1 MKKTLLLLGLLFTGV
16 ITAQNYEWDWAKR
29 GGSLKKAQ
37 SEYLYS
43 FNAEQIK
50 DIVVDA
56 DNNYYFLAFVT
67 RVGTVY
73 QDLPITTYNG
83 GSDTNPVAPTD
94 VLLISTTSSGEL
106 RWTQTIGGHSL
117 DTSYGIKL
125 DGNGGLYLTLYT
137 INLIAPADLPY
148 RNLTHLSPDVELPSH
163 NGNYDELQ
171 DGFRTGVFIKYNT
184 EDGGLEWYK
193 MLQGQLNSNFTT
205 CRLSNVEV
213 DNDGNVVFMAGFLK
227 GTHLDGTITITD
239 ETFNFHYY
247 LVKYSPDGTLVG
259 AMPLSFTGELLDEN
273 YKLRYDKNL
282 DRYYVAGKRFWTDV
296 VPNPLS
302 FNGEPVMSE
311 SFLIGFD
318 AEGNQV
324 MRHETVVDNP
334 GPLITYLKLNN
345 IRIDDNSNIYLT
357 GSVYTGEFTTGSIIV
372 SFAGYTFPTAIQGNS
387 AFVIKLNP
395 EGELLWVTHP
405 TPNPDPSVMAVTAA
419 TGYDLTINGDEV
431 ALATGMWNDTWGEAT
446 ITRPGDYGEEASLIR
461 FNKETGEAI
470 QIHDISGPLGFV
482 DIGTAVAADNN
493 GDYIFGGT
501 FLHSLFVNGES
512 VGTLTKVQGQADG
525 TDFFIAKLSNPET
538 SGIDDTKQNTIVL
551 FPNPAKDAV
560 YVKDINGE
568 LKSYK
573 VYNMLG
579 QQVLDGV
586 FSGTENTIKLSGMPS
601 GSYLVRLTAV
611 DGSITIQKI
620 VKQ

>member
-37 SEYLYS
+37 NEYLYS

-50 DIVVDA
+50 DIVVDE

-83 GSDTNPVAPTD
+83 GSDNNPIAPTD

-125 DGNGGLYLTLYT
+125 DGSGGLYLTLYT
-137 INLIAPADLPY
+137 INLVAPGDLPY

-163 NGNYDELQ
+163 NGNLDELQ
-171 DGFRTGVFIKYNT
+171 DGFRTGVFMKYST

-193 MLQGQLNSNFTT
+193 MLQGQLSSSFTT

-213 DNDGNVVFMAGFLK
+213 DNDGNIVFMAGFLK

-247 LVKYSPDGTLVG
+247 LVKYSPDGTLVS

-282 DRYYVAGKRFWTDV
+282 DRYYVAGKRFSIDIE
-296 VPNPLS
+296 PNPLS
-302 FNGEPVMSE
+302 FNGQAVMSE
-311 SFLIGFD
+311 SFLIAFD

-334 GPLITYLKLNN
+334 GPLVTYLKLNN
-345 IRIDDNSNIYLT
+345 IRIDDDSNVYLT

-372 SFAGYTFPTAIQGNS
+372 SFAGYTFPTTIQGNS

-395 EGELLWVTHP
+395 EGELLWATHP
-405 TPNPDPSVMAVTAA
+405 TPDPTPGAMAVTCAF
-419 TGYDLTINGDEV
+419 GLDLAINGDEI
-431 ALATGMWNDTWGEAT
+431 ALATALWDDTWGEAT
-446 ITRPGDYGEEASLIR
+446 ITRPGDYGEEAALIR
-461 FNKETGEAI
+461 FNKQTGEAI
-470 QIHDISGPLGFV
+470 KIHDISGPVSFV

-501 FLHSLFVNGES
+501 FLHSLFVNNES
-512 VGTLTKVQGQADG
+512 VGPLTKVQGQTDG

-538 SGIDDTKQNTIVL
+538 NGIDDKNQNAVVL
-551 FPNPAKDAV
+551 YPNPAKEAV
-560 YVKDINGE
+560 YVKNVNGE
-568 LKSYK
+568 LKSYQL
-573 VYNMLG
+573 YNMLG
-579 QQVLDGV
+579 QQVLEGL
-586 FSGTENTIKLSGMPS
+586 FSGTENTIKLGALPS
-601 GSYLVRLTAV
+601 GSYMIRLTTA
-611 DGSITIQKI
+611 DGSSSTQKI
-620 VKQ
+620 IKQ